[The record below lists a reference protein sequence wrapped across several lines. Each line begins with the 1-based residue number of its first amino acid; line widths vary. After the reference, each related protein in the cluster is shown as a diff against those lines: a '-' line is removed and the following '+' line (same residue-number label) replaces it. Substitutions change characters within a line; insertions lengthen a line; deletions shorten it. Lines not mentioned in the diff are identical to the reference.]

1 MWVQSFIPNLIV
13 IINISVLSLFVVA
26 KRCDGT
32 PNRSRAAGYN
42 DLYKGLKNK
51 FIFINRQLKK

>member
-1 MWVQSFIPNLIV
+1 VTIAIQV
-13 IINISVLSLFVVA
+13 

-42 DLYKGLKNK
+42 DRDKGDDWQGYAAIIAAAYTRAL
-51 FIFINRQLKK
+51 IESI